1 LLAMVVNE
9 NAGRLTPRGA
19 LSSIASKLAPTGGD
33 YGRCMNLRLILSAL
47 ALLPGLSVAAGKCER
62 LVVTGSPDAPPYL
75 WQDPQNPKHLI
86 GASADLLQQVAGE
99 LGIKVELLYAG
110 KRAQALE
117 EVRSGRMDM
126 LADAPLTLSEL
137 QSLDYI
143 HPPLLEN
150 DYLVW
155 TRKDSALVYNDA
167 HDLHGH
173 PGALSE
179 KSRITSA
186 FSLFAEQQLALVRT
200 ANLTQAFQKLLLG
213 EVEYVLAGR
222 YSGMAAVQALGMA
235 NDLVARAQPVDKPG
249 LYLAISHNS
258 ACNDPW
264 LRGQLAKKM
273 TELPASGL
281 AEAALLRNIERWKTQ
296 LSQPQQPPAGAP
308 KQ

>member
-1 LLAMVVNE
+1 M
-9 NAGRLTPRGA
+9 
-19 LSSIASKLAPTGGD
+19 D
-33 YGRCMNLRLILSAL
+33 LRLILSVL
-47 ALLPGLSVAAGKCER
+47 GLTLLPGLSVAAGKCER

-75 WQDPQNPKHLI
+75 WQDPQDPKHLI

-126 LADAPLTLSEL
+126 LADAPLTINEL

-155 TRKDSALVYNDA
+155 TRKGSSLVYNQA
-167 HDLHGH
+167 QDLHGH

-179 KSRITSA
+179 KSRVTSEFA
-186 FSLFAEQQLALVRT
+186 LFAEQHLALVRT

-213 EVEYVLAGR
+213 EVEYVVAGR
-222 YSGMAAVQALGMA
+222 YSGMAVAQTLSMA
-235 NDLVARAQPVDKPG
+235 NDLVAHPQPVDKPG
-249 LYLAISHNS
+249 LFLAVSHNS

-281 AEAALLRNIERWKTQ
+281 TQAALLRNIERWKNQ
-296 LSQPQQPPAGAP
+296 LSQPPQAP
-308 KQ
+308 VSASKQ

>member
-1 LLAMVVNE
+1 MDLRRVRGWSFLLGLMV
-9 NAGRLTPRGA
+9 
-19 LSSIASKLAPTGGD
+19 
-33 YGRCMNLRLILSAL
+33 
-47 ALLPGLSVAAGKCER
+47 LPALSVAAGKCER

-99 LGIKVELLYAG
+99 LGIKVEILYAG
-110 KRAQALE
+110 KRSQALD

-126 LADAPLTLSEL
+126 LADAPLTVSEL
-137 QSLDYI
+137 ESLDYI

-155 TRKDSALVYNDA
+155 TRKDSALVYNQVL
-167 HDLHGH
+167 DLHGH

-179 KSRITSA
+179 KSRMTQA
-186 FSLFAEQQLALVRT
+186 FGTFAEQQLTLVRT
-200 ANLTQAFQKLLLG
+200 PNLTQAFQKLLLG
-213 EVEYVLAGR
+213 EVEFVLAGR
-222 YSGMAAVQALGMA
+222 YSGMAAAQALSMA
-235 NDLVARAQPVDKPG
+235 NDLVARPQPVDKPG
-249 LYLAISHNS
+249 LFLAVSHNS

-281 AEAALLRNIERWKTQ
+281 TEAVLQRNIERWNAQQK
-296 LSQPQQPPAGAP
+296 QPQPPPVSTP

>member
-1 LLAMVVNE
+1 MDLRRVCGWSFLL
-9 NAGRLTPRGA
+9 GLTMLPA
-19 LSSIASKLAPTGGD
+19 LS
-33 YGRCMNLRLILSAL
+33 N
-47 ALLPGLSVAAGKCER
+47 AAGKCER

-75 WQDPQNPKHLI
+75 WQDPQNPKNLI
-86 GASADLLQQVAGE
+86 GASADLLQHVAGE

-110 KRAQALE
+110 KRSQALD

-126 LADAPLTLSEL
+126 LADAPLTVSEL
-137 QSLDYI
+137 ETLDYI

-155 TRKDSALVYNDA
+155 TRKNSTLIYNEA
-167 HDLHGH
+167 QDLHGH

-179 KSRITSA
+179 KSRMTPA
-186 FSLFAEQQLALVRT
+186 FGTFAEQQLTLIRT
-200 ANLTQAFQKLLLG
+200 PNLTLAFQKLLLG
-213 EVEYVLAGR
+213 EVEFVLAGR
-222 YSGMAAVQALGMA
+222 YSGMAVAQTLSMA
-235 NDLVARAQPVDKPG
+235 NDLIAYPQPIDKPG
-249 LYLAISHNS
+249 LYLAVSHNS

-281 AEAALLRNIERWKTQ
+281 TDAALQRNIERWKVQ
-296 LSQPQQPPAGAP
+296 QQQQPVSTP

>member
-1 LLAMVVNE
+1 MDLRRVYGWSLLLC
-9 NAGRLTPRGA
+9 LTVLP
-19 LSSIASKLAPTGGD
+19 AP
-33 YGRCMNLRLILSAL
+33 
-47 ALLPGLSVAAGKCER
+47 SVAAGKCER

-75 WQDPQNPKHLI
+75 WQDPQNPKQLI

-110 KRAQALE
+110 KRSQAQD

-126 LADAPLTLSEL
+126 LADASLTVSEL
-137 QSLDYI
+137 DTLDYI

-155 TRKDSALVYNDA
+155 TRKDSTLIYNEA
-167 HDLHGH
+167 QDLRGH

-179 KSRITSA
+179 KSRMTPA
-186 FSLFAEQQLALVRT
+186 FGVFAEQQLTLART

-222 YSGMAAVQALGMA
+222 YSGMAAAQTLNLA
-235 NDLVARAQPVDKPG
+235 NDLIARPQPIDKPG
-249 LYLAISHNS
+249 LFLAVSHNS

-281 AEAALLRNIERWKTQ
+281 TEAVLQRNIERWKAQ
-296 LSQPQQPPAGAP
+296 LSQPQQQPVSTP

>member
-1 LLAMVVNE
+1 MDLRRVCGWSLLM
-9 NAGRLTPRGA
+9 G
-19 LSSIASKLAPTGGD
+19 
-33 YGRCMNLRLILSAL
+33 L
-47 ALLPGLSVAAGKCER
+47 ALLPALSSAAGKCER

-99 LGIKVELLYAG
+99 LGIKVQLLYAG
-110 KRAQALE
+110 KRSQAID

-126 LADAPLTLSEL
+126 LADASLTVSGLE
-137 QSLDYI
+137 SLDYI
-143 HPPLLEN
+143 YPPLLEN

-155 TRKDSALVYNDA
+155 TRKDSALVYNQA
-167 HDLHGH
+167 QDLQGH

-179 KSRITSA
+179 KSRTTAA
-186 FSLFAEQQLALVRT
+186 FGTYAEQQLTLART
-200 ANLTQAFQKLLLG
+200 PNLTQAFQKLLLG
-213 EVEYVLAGR
+213 EVEFVLAGR
-222 YSGMAAVQALGMA
+222 YSGMAAAQSLSMA
-235 NDLVARAQPVDKPG
+235 NDLVARPQPVDKPG
-249 LYLAISHNS
+249 LFLAVSHNS

-281 AEAALLRNIERWKTQ
+281 AQAALQRNVERWKLQ
-296 LSQPQQPPAGAP
+296 QQQPASTP

>member
-1 LLAMVVNE
+1 MDLRRVYGWSLLL
-9 NAGRLTPRGA
+9 GLTV
-19 LSSIASKLAPTGGD
+19 
-33 YGRCMNLRLILSAL
+33 
-47 ALLPGLSVAAGKCER
+47 LPALSVAAGKCER

-110 KRAQALE
+110 KRSQALD

-126 LADAPLTLSEL
+126 LADASLTVSEL
-137 QSLDYI
+137 DTLDYI

-155 TRKDSALVYNDA
+155 TRKDSTLVYNEA
-167 HDLHGH
+167 QDLHGH

-179 KSRITSA
+179 KSRMTPA
-186 FSLFAEQQLALVRT
+186 FGVFAEQQLTLART
-200 ANLTQAFQKLLLG
+200 PNLTQAFQKLLLG
-213 EVEYVLAGR
+213 EVEFVLAGR
-222 YSGMAAVQALGMA
+222 YSGLTAAQTLNLA
-235 NDLVARAQPVDKPG
+235 NDLIARPQPIDKPG
-249 LYLAISHNS
+249 LFLAVSHNS

-281 AEAALLRNIERWKTQ
+281 TEAVLQRNIERWKAQ
-296 LSQPQQPPAGAP
+296 LSQPQQPSVSTP

>member
-1 LLAMVVNE
+1 MDLRRLCGWSLLM
-9 NAGRLTPRGA
+9 G
-19 LSSIASKLAPTGGD
+19 LAVF
-33 YGRCMNLRLILSAL
+33 
-47 ALLPGLSVAAGKCER
+47 PGLTVAAGKCER

-99 LGIKVELLYAG
+99 LGIKVEMLYAG
-110 KRAQALE
+110 KRSQALD

-126 LADAPLTLSEL
+126 LADAPLTFNEL
-137 QSLDYI
+137 ENLDYI
-143 HPPLLEN
+143 YPPLLEN

-155 TRKDSALVYNDA
+155 TRKGSTLTYSEAK
-167 HDLHGH
+167 DLHGH
-173 PGALSE
+173 PGAVSE
-179 KSRITSA
+179 KARLTQE
-186 FSLFAEQQLALVRT
+186 FGTFAEQQLTLSRT
-200 ANLTQAFQKLLLG
+200 PNLTQAFQKLLLG

-222 YSGMAAVQALGMA
+222 YAGMAAAQALGMV
-235 NDLVARAQPVDKPG
+235 NDLQAFPQPVDKPG
-249 LYLAISHNS
+249 LFLAVSHNS

-281 AEAALLRNIERWKTQ
+281 TEAVLQRNIERWKAQQQQ
-296 LSQPQQPPAGAP
+296 LQPQPASTP

>member
-1 LLAMVVNE
+1 M
-9 NAGRLTPRGA
+9 
-19 LSSIASKLAPTGGD
+19 D
-33 YGRCMNLRLILSAL
+33 LRLAWSLL
-47 ALLPGLSVAAGKCER
+47 GLMLLPTLSVAAGKCER

-86 GASADLLQQVAGE
+86 GASADLLQQVAGQ
-99 LGIKVELLYAG
+99 LGIKVEMLYAG
-110 KRAQALE
+110 KRAQALD

-126 LADAPLTLSEL
+126 LADAPLTVTEL
-137 QSLDYI
+137 ESLDYI

-155 TRKDSALVYNDA
+155 TRRDSSLVYNEVQ
-167 HDLHGH
+167 DLHGH

-179 KSRITSA
+179 KSRLTSA
-186 FSLFAEQQLALVRT
+186 FATYAEQQLALTRT
-200 ANLTQAFQKLLLG
+200 PNLTQAFQKLLLG
-213 EVEYVLAGR
+213 EVEFVLAGR
-222 YSGMAAVQALGMA
+222 YSGMAMAQTLGMA
-235 NDLVARAQPVDKPG
+235 NDLIARERPVDKPG
-249 LYLAISHNS
+249 LFLAVSHNS

-281 AEAALLRNIERWKTQ
+281 TEATLLRNIERWNAQ
-296 LSQPQQPPAGAP
+296 LSQRQKQPVSAP

>member
-1 LLAMVVNE
+1 MDLRRVCGWSFLL
-9 NAGRLTPRGA
+9 GLTMLPA
-19 LSSIASKLAPTGGD
+19 LS
-33 YGRCMNLRLILSAL
+33 N
-47 ALLPGLSVAAGKCER
+47 AAGKCER

-75 WQDPQNPKHLI
+75 WQDPQNPKNLI
-86 GASADLLQQVAGE
+86 GASADLLQHVAGE

-110 KRAQALE
+110 KRSQALD

-126 LADAPLTLSEL
+126 LADAPLKVSEL
-137 QSLDYI
+137 ETLDYI

-155 TRKDSALVYNDA
+155 TRKNSTLIYNEA
-167 HDLHGH
+167 QDLHGH

-179 KSRITSA
+179 KSRMTPA
-186 FSLFAEQQLALVRT
+186 FGTFAEQQLTLIRT
-200 ANLTQAFQKLLLG
+200 PNLTLAFQKLLLG
-213 EVEYVLAGR
+213 EVEFVLAGR
-222 YSGMAAVQALGMA
+222 YSGMAVAQTLSMA
-235 NDLVARAQPVDKPG
+235 NDLIAYPQPIDKPG
-249 LYLAISHNS
+249 LYLAVSHNS

-281 AEAALLRNIERWKTQ
+281 TDAALQRNIERWKAQ
-296 LSQPQQPPAGAP
+296 QQQQPVSTP

>member
-1 LLAMVVNE
+1 MDLRRVFGWSLLL
-9 NAGRLTPRGA
+9 GLTV
-19 LSSIASKLAPTGGD
+19 LPT
-33 YGRCMNLRLILSAL
+33 
-47 ALLPGLSVAAGKCER
+47 LSVAAGKCER

-86 GASADLLQQVAGE
+86 GASADLLQHVAGE

-110 KRAQALE
+110 KRSQALD

-126 LADAPLTLSEL
+126 LADAPLTVSEL
-137 QSLDYI
+137 ETLDYI

-155 TRKDSALVYNDA
+155 TRKDSPLVYNEA
-167 HDLHGH
+167 QDLHGH
-173 PGALSE
+173 PGAVSE
-179 KSRITSA
+179 KFRMTTA
-186 FSLFAEQQLALVRT
+186 FGTFAEQQLTLIRT
-200 ANLTQAFQKLLLG
+200 PNLTQALQKLLLG
-213 EVEYVLAGR
+213 EVEFVLAGR
-222 YSGMAAVQALGMA
+222 YSGIAAAQALSMA
-235 NDLVARAQPVDKPG
+235 NDLVARPQPVDKPG
-249 LYLAISHNS
+249 LYLAVSHNS

-281 AEAALLRNIERWKTQ
+281 TEAALQRNIERWKAQ
-296 LSQPQQPPAGAP
+296 QQQPASTP

>member
-1 LLAMVVNE
+1 MDLRFVWSLL
-9 NAGRLTPRGA
+9 GLT
-19 LSSIASKLAPTGGD
+19 
-33 YGRCMNLRLILSAL
+33 
-47 ALLPGLSVAAGKCER
+47 LLPVLSFAAGKCER

-99 LGIKVELLYAG
+99 LGLKVELLYAG
-110 KRAQALE
+110 KRAQALD

-126 LADAPLTLSEL
+126 LADATLTVSEL
-137 QSLDYI
+137 ETLDYI

-155 TRKDSALVYNDA
+155 TRKDSTLVYNQA
-167 HDLHGH
+167 PDLHGH
-173 PGALSE
+173 PGAVSE
-179 KSRITSA
+179 KARLTPQ
-186 FSLFAEQQLALVRT
+186 FSTFAAQQLTLTRT
-200 ANLTQAFQKLLLG
+200 SNLTLAFQKLLLG
-213 EVEYVLAGR
+213 EVEFVLAGR
-222 YSGMAAVQALGMA
+222 YSGMATAQTLGMA
-235 NDLVARAQPVDKPG
+235 GDLSARSQPVDKPG
-249 LYLAISHNS
+249 LFLAISHNS

-281 AEAALLRNIERWKTQ
+281 TEAVLMRNIERWKTQ
-296 LSQPQQPPAGAP
+296 RSQPQQPPQQPVSTP

>member
-1 LLAMVVNE
+1 MDLHRRLGFSLL
-9 NAGRLTPRGA
+9 LC
-19 LSSIASKLAPTGGD
+19 SS
-33 YGRCMNLRLILSAL
+33 
-47 ALLPGLSVAAGKCER
+47 LLPGLSNAAGKCER

-75 WQDPQNPKHLI
+75 WQDPQNPKQLI
-86 GASADLLQQVAGE
+86 GASADLLQQVAKD

-110 KRAQALE
+110 KRAQALD
-117 EVRSGRMDM
+117 EVRSGRMDV
-126 LADAPLTLSEL
+126 LADAPLNFNEL
-137 QSLDYI
+137 ENLDYI

-155 TRKDSALVYNDA
+155 TRKGSTLVYNEA
-167 HDLHGH
+167 KDLHGH
-173 PGALSE
+173 TGGLSE
-179 KSRITSA
+179 KSRMTQA
-186 FSLFAEQQLALVRT
+186 FSTFAEQQLTLTRT

-222 YSGMAAVQALGMA
+222 YSGMAAAQALGMA
-235 NDLVARAQPVDKPG
+235 NDLLAFEQPIDRPG
-249 LYLAISHNS
+249 LFLALSHNS

-281 AEAALLRNIERWKTQ
+281 TEAALQRNIERWKAQ
-296 LSQPQQPPAGAP
+296 QQQSPQQPVSAP

>member
-1 LLAMVVNE
+1 MDLRRVFGWSVLL
-9 NAGRLTPRGA
+9 GLTV
-19 LSSIASKLAPTGGD
+19 LPT
-33 YGRCMNLRLILSAL
+33 
-47 ALLPGLSVAAGKCER
+47 LSVAAGKCER

-86 GASADLLQQVAGE
+86 GASADLLQHVAGE

-110 KRAQALE
+110 KRSQALD

-126 LADAPLTLSEL
+126 LADAPLTVSEL
-137 QSLDYI
+137 ETLDYI

-155 TRKDSALVYNDA
+155 TRKDSPLVYNEA
-167 HDLHGH
+167 QDLHGH
-173 PGALSE
+173 PGAVSE
-179 KSRITSA
+179 KFRMTTA
-186 FSLFAEQQLALVRT
+186 FGTFAEQQLTLIRT
-200 ANLTQAFQKLLLG
+200 PNLTQALQKLLLG
-213 EVEYVLAGR
+213 EVEFVLAGR
-222 YSGMAAVQALGMA
+222 YSGMAAAQALSMA
-235 NDLVARAQPVDKPG
+235 NDLVARPQPVDKPG
-249 LYLAISHNS
+249 LYLAVSHNS

-281 AEAALLRNIERWKTQ
+281 TEAALQRNIERWKAQ
-296 LSQPQQPPAGAP
+296 QQQPASTP

>member
-1 LLAMVVNE
+1 MDLRRVYGWSLLL
-9 NAGRLTPRGA
+9 GLTV
-19 LSSIASKLAPTGGD
+19 
-33 YGRCMNLRLILSAL
+33 
-47 ALLPGLSVAAGKCER
+47 LPALSVAAGKCER

-99 LGIKVELLYAG
+99 LGIKVQLLYAG
-110 KRAQALE
+110 KRSQALD

-126 LADAPLTLSEL
+126 LADASLTVSEL
-137 QSLDYI
+137 ESLDYI

-155 TRKDSALVYNDA
+155 TRKDSTLVYNEA
-167 HDLHGH
+167 QDLHGH

-179 KSRITSA
+179 KSRMTPV
-186 FSLFAEQQLALVRT
+186 FGTFAEQQLTLART
-200 ANLTQAFQKLLLG
+200 PNLTQAFQKLLLG
-213 EVEYVLAGR
+213 EVEFVLAGR
-222 YSGMAAVQALGMA
+222 YSGMAAAQTLNLA
-235 NDLVARAQPVDKPG
+235 NDLIARPQPIDKPG
-249 LYLAISHNS
+249 LFLAVSHNS

-281 AEAALLRNIERWKTQ
+281 TEAVLQRNIERWKAQ
-296 LSQPQQPPAGAP
+296 LSQPQQQPVSTP

>member
-1 LLAMVVNE
+1 MDLRCVWGLL
-9 NAGRLTPRGA
+9 G
-19 LSSIASKLAPTGGD
+19 
-33 YGRCMNLRLILSAL
+33 L
-47 ALLPGLSVAAGKCER
+47 ALLPTLTVAAGKCER

-99 LGIKVELLYAG
+99 LGLKVELLYAG
-110 KRAQALE
+110 KRSQALD

-126 LADAPLTLSEL
+126 LADAPLTVSEL
-137 QSLDYI
+137 ETLDYI

-155 TRKDSALVYNDA
+155 TRKDSALVYNQA
-167 HDLHGH
+167 QDLHGH
-173 PGALSE
+173 SGAVSE
-179 KSRITSA
+179 KARMTQE
-186 FSLFAEQQLALVRT
+186 FSTFAGQQLTLART
-200 ANLTQAFQKLLLG
+200 SNLTLAFQKLLLG
-213 EVEYVLAGR
+213 EVEFVLAGR
-222 YSGMAAVQALGMA
+222 YSGMAIAQTLGMA
-235 NDLVARAQPVDKPG
+235 GDLSPRSQPVDKPG
-249 LYLAISHNS
+249 LYLAISHDS

-281 AEAALLRNIERWKTQ
+281 TEAVLMRNIERWKAQ
-296 LSQPQQPPAGAP
+296 RSQPQQPPQHPVSTP